1 MTLTGYYNRFASSD
15 NYDAVEFLA
24 SKGLQSAELN
34 ELQSI
39 FSDRMQNIS
48 DVLFKDGGVVRGG
61 SASINPSTG
70 AVTLSEGAVYVRG
83 AVRQVA
89 SASLTIPT
97 SGSIQI
103 GVRLIEND
111 VTEANDAALRD
122 PAVGTRNYQEGGAAR
137 KQRSISWGWS
147 GDGGT
152 GNFYSVYDVVNA
164 VLVDQT
170 EPPSLDAAQQ
180 LIARYDRDSNGSYI
194 VRGLELIALGKNTA
208 GTNYLFNV
216 GDGVANV
223 EGFKITKPQSTPQ
236 AFGLDPDLQS
246 IANEPKTS
254 ASASAQTIQVNRKP
268 FNDIQ
273 DVVITEEKTATLT
286 HGAFTGALDVLPDT
300 SVLSLQSVT
309 QGATT
314 YSEGTDFVLTS
325 DQVDWSPG
333 GAEPAPG
340 STYTVTYRCLVS
352 VTPSNLDGDAG
363 TFEITGAVAGT
374 LVLTDYRWKL
384 PRVDALALDK
394 DGFFH
399 RIKGVSS
406 AFNPVAPLVPAAQ
419 LQLALITHDWLNATT
434 PKVDNDGTRVMAMKE
449 QRQLKDSV
457 VELYKLVADER
468 LQRDISSREPTAKF
482 GVFTDPLLPG
492 NTLRDS
498 GVTQDAVIV
507 DGQLQL
513 GITASTTFAAQNNDV
528 PNILPSTEELLVSQ
542 TLFTGQ
548 MLINPYG
555 NFSLLPS
562 RVTIVPNI
570 DLFTETVD
578 TQVETITR
586 RINRGS
592 GNASRTDT
600 SITNEL
606 VEEAE
611 SDIEFLRSRT
621 INFTIEGFGPTEN
634 LSSVEFDG
642 IDVTPSP
649 APQADSTGLVTGS
662 FVIPTG
668 VPSGIKLVEFQ
679 GSGGSF
685 GGAEYTGQGTL
696 IVRRWNRVRTITTTS
711 WWQGIDPLAQ
721 SFTLDSGRQITGV
734 DLKFAAKGSDDNPV
748 YVQIR
753 ESDNGFPTQQ
763 VLADAVIAGNDIS
776 TNSSSFVRADFGT
789 PVFLEENTE
798 YFIVI
803 LSSDNTHALRVAELG
818 QFDSANQ
825 QWVTAQPYTIGTLLS
840 SSNAST
846 WTAHQEKDLTF
857 RLVGAEFSSTT
868 QTFNLGTLTVSSMT
882 DLQVLAPIDLPT
894 NAASILFRYTRST
907 GEIFELTPGQSL
919 QFEASI
925 SDTLSVQCVLTGT
938 STVSPIVFPGVQTV
952 TGTLDQSAFYQ
963 GRQFTVGSS
972 GTTLRVIY
980 DAIIPG
986 SSSIT
991 PTYDNNGFQTLS
1003 LSSANQI
1010 GDGFSEY
1017 VFEATGI
1024 VGLSATK
1031 IKLSLTGGPEARPKI
1046 RNLRAVMV

>member
-39 FSDRMQNIS
+39 FSDRLQNIS

-61 SASINPSTG
+61 SASINASTG
-70 AVTLSEGAVYVRG
+70 AVTLSSGAVYVRG
-83 AVRQVA
+83 AVREIAA
-89 SASLTIPT
+89 SSLTIPT
-97 SGSIQI
+97 SGSIQL
-103 GVRLIEND
+103 GVRLVESD

-122 PAVGTRNYQEGGAAR
+122 PAVGTRNYQEGGAGR
-137 KQRSISWGWS
+137 KKRTISWAWS

-152 GNFYSVYDVVNA
+152 GNFFSVYDVVNA

-236 AFGLDPDLQS
+236 AFGIDPDLQS

-254 ASASAQTIQVNRKP
+254 AGATAQTITVNRKP

-286 HGAFTGALDVLPDT
+286 HGAFTGALDVLPDS

-384 PRVDALALDK
+384 PRIDALALDK

-406 AFNPVAPLVPAAQ
+406 AFNPTAPIIPPSQ
-419 LQLALITHDWLNATT
+419 LQLALIQHDWLNATT
-434 PKVDNDGTRVMAMKE
+434 PTVENDGTRVMAMKE
-449 QRQLKDSV
+449 QRKLKDSV

-468 LQRDISSREPTAKF
+468 LQRDISSREPTAKY

-492 NTLRDS
+492 NTLRDA

-513 GITASTTFAAQNNDV
+513 GITASTTYAAQNNDV
-528 PNILPSTEELLVSQ
+528 PNILPSTEELLVTQ
-542 TLFTGQ
+542 TLQTGS

-555 NFSLLPS
+555 NFDVIPA

-570 DLFTETVD
+570 DLWTTIDEQTE
-578 TQVETITR
+578 ETTR
-586 RINRGS
+586 RITRGS
-592 GNASRTDT
+592 GNRSST
-600 SITNEL
+600 STSEVTTL
-606 VEEAE
+606 VEENE
-611 SDIEFLRSRT
+611 SSVEFLRPRT
-621 INFTIEGFGPTEN
+621 VNFTVEGFGSSET
-634 LSSVEFDG
+634 LSELEFDG
-642 IDVTPSP
+642 IDVIPSP
-649 APQADSTGLVTGS
+649 APQADASGVVTGS
-662 FVIPTG
+662 FDIPSG
-668 VPSGIKLVEFQ
+668 IPAGIKLVDFV
-679 GSGGSF
+679 GAGGSF
-685 GGAEYTGQGTL
+685 GAAEYTGQGTL
-696 IVRRWNRVRTITTTS
+696 VVRRWNRVRTISTNR
-711 WWQGIDPLAQ
+711 WWGGIDPLAQ
-721 SFTLDSGRQITGV
+721 SFSLGTGRQISGI
-734 DLKFAAKGSDDNPV
+734 DLKFATKGSDDNPV

-753 ESDNGFPTQQ
+753 ESDNGFPTDQI
-763 VLADAVIAGNDIS
+763 LADAVINGSDIATGAS
-776 TNSSSFVRADFGT
+776 TFVRADFGT
-789 PVFLEENTE
+789 PVYLDENTE

-803 LSSDNTHALRVAELG
+803 LSNDPSHALRVAELG
-818 QFDSANQ
+818 QFDSTNQ
-825 QWVTAQPYTIGTLLS
+825 QWVTAQPYTVGVLLS
-840 SSNAST
+840 SSNATT

-857 RLVGAEFSSTT
+857 RLVGSSFSSTS
-868 QTFNLGTLTVSSMT
+868 QTFNLGTLTVSSMS

-919 QFEASI
+919 QFETSI
-925 SDTLSVQCVLTGT
+925 SDTLSVQVVLTGT
-938 STVSPIVFPGVQTV
+938 STVSPIVYPGVQTV
-952 TGTLDQSAFYQ
+952 TGTLDASAFYQ

-986 SSSIT
+986 SSTIT

-1003 LSSANQI
+1003 LNSANQI

-1017 VFEATGI
+1017 VYEATGI